1 MFIPEKLVK
10 NSLLRSNLTGLV
22 IGLGVGLV
30 LNFFGYGIS
39 SREVNWSH
47 IWLTFMFSILISV
60 AISNI
65 VCFAEYLFSRNINR
79 LWVAILGY
87 YGGSLIGV
95 AIGHELA
102 QLIVCW
108 IYDMPYEFWSHIN
121 SLKQSLTI
129 GVIVC
134 SILFAYEM
142 QKHRFASKLERNE
155 LELIK
160 LKQLKTQAELQ
171 TLQSKINPHFLY
183 NALNSIASLIHEDA
197 DKAEEMTLKLS
208 RLFRYSISTQNE
220 NLASIRDELEVV
232 KTYLDIERVR
242 FGDRIRFDY
251 DLDNSVMDR
260 QIPRFLLQ
268 PLVENALKH
277 GLSDSVNGVLTIA
290 VRANDNRV
298 EISVGD
304 NGKAFPDELVAG
316 YGMQST
322 YDKLNLLYQD
332 DYDLQLIN
340 EPEKM
345 IRISIPAR

>member
-10 NSLLRSNLTGLV
+10 NSFLRTNLTGLV

-30 LNFFGYGIS
+30 LNFFSYGIS
-39 SREVNWSH
+39 TREVNWSN
-47 IWLTFMFSILISV
+47 IWLTFMFSILISL

-65 VCFAEYLFSRNINR
+65 VCFAEYLFSRNINY
-79 LWVAILGY
+79 LWVAVLGY

-142 QKHRFASKLERNE
+142 QKHRFASRLEKNE

-197 DKAEEMTLKLS
+197 DKAEDMTLKLS
-208 RLFRYSISTQNE
+208 RLFRYSISTQND
-220 NLASIRDELEVV
+220 NLASVKDELEVV
-232 KTYLDIERVR
+232 KTYLEIERVR
-242 FGDRIRFDY
+242 FGDRIRFYY
-251 DLDNSVMDR
+251 DVDDTLLDV

-277 GLSDSVNGVLTIA
+277 GLADSVNGSLNIVI
-290 VRANDNRV
+290 RKSKERI
-298 EISVGD
+298 EISIKD
-304 NGKAFPDELVAG
+304 NGKAFSKELSAG
-316 YGMQST
+316 YGIQST
-322 YDKLNLLYQD
+322 YDKLKLLYQD
-332 DYDLQLIN
+332 DYDLQIIN

-345 IRISIPAR
+345 VRINIPAR